1 MSDLTSARQRSA
13 ALLRAVTET
22 LDERAERLIRIGMEV
37 AVRLRDGEDPA
48 DVRRLVDALP
58 ADERADLAVLGWAH
72 VPVNLPWSFLIGWY
86 THPRRKL
93 APCGTVTA
101 AKRHQARGEEMCGP
115 CREVYREYER
125 VRARQRYRK
134 DRA

>member
-13 ALLRAVTET
+13 ALLRAATET
-22 LDERAERLIRIGMEV
+22 LDERAERLIRIGLQV
-37 AVRLRDGEDPA
+37 AARLRDEDPRE
-48 DVRRLVDALP
+48 VRRVVDALP
-58 ADERADLAVLGWAH
+58 ADEVYDLVLLLAAC
-72 VPVNLPWSFLIGWY
+72 VPIELPRSFLIGWY

-134 DRA
+134 GRT